1 MTTISAKIVADS
13 IAARS
18 GKRLTSMLLRY
29 PRPIHAELMTHRVF
43 SRNASSS
50 RAIPVERLI
59 QQVIDDPFVPIHWG
73 KNQPGM
79 QAHEETS
86 TPVIVFDDAPR
97 FTREGA
103 WLAARDEA
111 VRFARAFAAAG
122 YHKQIVNRLLEPFA
136 HITVL
141 VSSTE
146 WDNWFALRNHPDA
159 EPHIQLLA
167 QEMLQVLGR
176 STPRELGP
184 TEWHLPF
191 ADGESTAEEV
201 RKYLR
206 EALQRRV
213 SGRELTEGLLKVS
226 AARCARTS
234 YDRHDGSRSVIAEDV
249 ALHDKLVVAK
259 PAHASPVE
267 HQARPDSFSRRGP
280 GGDVRWHHPRYH
292 GNFVGWCQYR
302 HVAGLG

>member
-1 MTTISAKIVADS
+1 MTTISAKVVADS
-13 IAARS
+13 RASRS
-18 GKRLTSMLLRY
+18 GVRLTTLLLRY
-29 PRPIHAELMTHRVF
+29 PRVVHSELMTHRVF

-59 QQVIDDPFVPIHWG
+59 QQVLDDPFVPLHWG

-79 QAHEETS
+79 QAHEQTS
-86 TPVIVFDDAPR
+86 APVIVFDDAPR

-111 VRFARAFAAAG
+111 VRYARAFANAG
-122 YHKQIVNRLLEPFA
+122 YHKQLVNRLLEPFA

-141 VSSTE
+141 VTATE

-167 QEMLQVLGR
+167 QAMLQAMDQSVPKERATLD
-176 STPRELGP
+176 
-184 TEWHLPF
+184 WHLPF
-191 ADGESTAEEV
+191 ADDEVTNEEAK
-201 RKYLR
+201 RYLR
-206 EALQRRV
+206 DQLLRRF
-213 SGRELTEGLLKVS
+213 SRKELTKILLKVS

-234 YDRHDGSRSVIAEDV
+234 YDRHDGSKAQIGEDI
-249 ALHDKLVVAK
+249 ALHDRLVVSK

-267 HQARPDSFSRRGP
+267 HQAHPDSFTSVGP
-280 GGDVRWHHPRYH
+280 QSLKRWSNPRLH

>member
-1 MTTISAKIVADS
+1 MTTITAKIVADS

-18 GKRLTSMLLRY
+18 GARLTSLLLRY
-29 PRPIHAELMTHRVF
+29 PRPIHSELMTHRVF

-59 QQVIDDPFVPIHWG
+59 QQVIDDPFVPLHWG

-86 TPVIVFDDAPR
+86 APVIVFDDAPR

-111 VRFARAFAAAG
+111 VRHARAFAAAG

-141 VSSTE
+141 VTSTE

-159 EPHIQLLA
+159 EPHIQRLA
-167 QEMLQVLGR
+167 QAMLQAMEQSV
-176 STPRELGP
+176 PREVGTLD
-184 TEWHLPF
+184 WHLPF
-191 ADGESTAEEV
+191 ADDEET
-201 RKYLR
+201 REAAQRYLR
-206 EALQRRV
+206 DRLMRRC
-213 SGRELTEGLLKVS
+213 SRRETIEILLKVS

-234 YDRHDGSRSVIAEDV
+234 YDRHDGTRALIEEDI
-249 ALHDKLVVAK
+249 ALHDRLVISK

-267 HQARPDSFSRRGP
+267 HQACPDTFTEVGPHRRR
-280 GGDVRWHHPRYH
+280 RWSNPRLH